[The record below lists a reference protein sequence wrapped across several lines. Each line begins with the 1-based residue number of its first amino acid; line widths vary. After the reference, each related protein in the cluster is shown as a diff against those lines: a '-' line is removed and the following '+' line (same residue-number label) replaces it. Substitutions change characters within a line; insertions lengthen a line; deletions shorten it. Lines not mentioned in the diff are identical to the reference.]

1 MKKRRV
7 FIGSSSEYLA
17 EVARIKQLLDSDF
30 IECVLWTS
38 VFQPGYLTFE
48 ALEKMLLD
56 CGAAVFLA
64 TPDDEAEIRQEKVA
78 TPRANV
84 MLEFGLV
91 AGRLGRHNIAVCR
104 YTNAK
109 MPSDLQGLTVI
120 EMGRQGRREGD
131 PVSAGNSAS
140 GAGPSTAENA
150 LIAWASQL
158 FLTVD
163 GVARTDIVHGYT
175 GQWNFDLDLSDWR
188 GVTVTAPSYVHGNGR
203 LQIYIDA
210 GGVLGSG
217 LISGSLTFAFFAAGE
232 TRSTD
237 PIYMGEV
244 RICHGVNTLTCDY
257 DGGMRFTSR
266 TFALQKVTSMGTPP
280 GGLGSLA
287 DPQQPWLFSWDFRVT
302 DEPRTL
308 EGTVTANNPGATRGT
323 VRITKAV

>member
-1 MKKRRV
+1 MKKRHV
-7 FIGSSSEYLA
+7 FIGSSSKYLP
-17 EVARIKQLLDSDF
+17 EVARIKHLLDNDVV
-30 IECVLWTS
+30 ECVPWTS

-64 TPDDEAEIRQEKVA
+64 TPDDEAEIRLEKVS

-109 MPSDLQGLTVI
+109 MPSDLKGLTVI
-120 EMGRQGRREGD
+120 EMGRQGLREGD
-131 PVSAGNSAS
+131 PANAGDSAG
-140 GAGPSTAENA
+140 AEPTPAEKA
-150 LIAWASQL
+150 LGDWASQL
-158 FLTVD
+158 FLTAD

-175 GQWNFDLDLSDWR
+175 GQWEFDLDLSSWR

-210 GGVLGSG
+210 GGALGGG

-232 TRSTD
+232 TGSTD

-244 RICHGVNTLTCDY
+244 RICHRVNTLTCDH
-257 DGGMRFTSR
+257 DGGIRFTSR

-287 DPQQPWLFSWDFRVT
+287 DPQQPWLFSWAFRVT

-308 EGTVTANNPGATRGT
+308 EGTITANNPGATRGT